1 MAPGHTQPAVEMH
14 TINSEQESGPG
25 DREPDT
31 SFSLPP
37 VDGGRQA
44 YLFLAACVMLEA
56 LCWGFPAIF
65 GVFQEYYSTHEPF
78 SEDPE
83 NLPIVGTSAL
93 GILYMGMP
101 FVFSILKAWPR
112 LRPWCNVGGLVVMC
126 IALAM
131 GSFATKVE
139 HLIATQGVL
148 FAIGG
153 IFAWTPVLFY
163 ISQWF
168 VRKLAFAYGVTLV
181 SSPSI

>member
-1 MAPGHTQPAVEMH
+1 MARETTQSAVEMQ
-14 TINSEQESGPG
+14 TVDSEQETGRVDS
-25 DREPDT
+25 EPET
-31 SFSLPP
+31 GFSLPP

-65 GVFQEYYSTHEPF
+65 GVFQDYYSTHEPF
-78 SEDPE
+78 QENPE
-83 NLPIVGTSAL
+83 NIAIIGTSSL
-93 GILYMGMP
+93 GILYIGMP
-101 FVFSILKAWPR
+101 FVFSILKAFPR
-112 LRPWCNVGGLVVMC
+112 LRPWCNLGGLLVMC
-126 IALAM
+126 LSMAM
-131 GSFATKVE
+131 ASFATKVE

-148 FAIGG
+148 FALGG

-181 SSPSI
+181 STP